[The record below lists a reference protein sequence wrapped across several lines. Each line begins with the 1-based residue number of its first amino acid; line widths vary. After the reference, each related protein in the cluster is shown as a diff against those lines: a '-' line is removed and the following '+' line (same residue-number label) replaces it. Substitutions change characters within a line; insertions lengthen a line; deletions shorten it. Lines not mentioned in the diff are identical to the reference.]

1 MNPDEDDDIIEYVT
15 REEWEV
21 TIVITIEIIT
31 IMLEGN

>member
-1 MNPDEDDDIIEYVT
+1 MNPDEDDDIIEYVI

>member
-1 MNPDEDDDIIEYVT
+1 MNPDEYDDIIEYVI